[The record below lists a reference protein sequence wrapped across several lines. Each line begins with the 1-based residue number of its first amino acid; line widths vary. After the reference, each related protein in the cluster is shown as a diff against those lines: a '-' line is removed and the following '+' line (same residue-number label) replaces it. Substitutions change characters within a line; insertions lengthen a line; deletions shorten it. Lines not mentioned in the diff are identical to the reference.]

1 MKIPKSV
8 TVEIGVPGW
17 GSIEGTWEPDENEQ
31 MAAWELYV
39 ELVTRISVA
48 DVSKS
53 DYLLRES
60 LESLH
65 TLFDI
70 TRSILRKYGPA
81 IAKPNNDRV
90 LSLGY
95 LAITILNSILRPFL
109 SKWHPLLQ
117 DYESQKPTII
127 SSLQHERNW
136 QHYHEFRKELKQIQS
151 SIYEYGNVLAEVS
164 GVAPLVYRPE

>member
-17 GSIEGTWEPDENEQ
+17 GSIAGTWEPDENEQ

-39 ELVTRISVA
+39 ELITRVSVVN
-48 DVSKS
+48 VSKS
-53 DYLLRES
+53 NYLLRES

-65 TLFDI
+65 SLFDI
-70 TRSILRKYGPA
+70 TRSILRQYGPA
-81 IAKPNNDRV
+81 IAKPKNGRV

-109 SKWHPLLQ
+109 SKWHPILL
-117 DYESQKPTII
+117 DHESQKPTNI
-127 SSLQHERNW
+127 SSLQHEQNW
-136 QHYHEFRKELKQIQS
+136 QYYHEFRWELEQIQS
-151 SIYEYGNVLAEVS
+151 SVSEYGNVLAEVS
-164 GVAPLVYRPE
+164 GVAPLLYKPE